1 MWDIGGGDKLKP
13 LLVHYYPGTHLVIF
27 VIDGNCQ
34 YPTTLDYNRSELKL
48 AMGHEDL
55 KNAALL
61 VVVNKIDLEVPA
73 LEEIR
78 KQIEFDSLDVKNK
91 RMIAI
96 SAKSVKDG

>member
-1 MWDIGGGDKLKP
+1 
-13 LLVHYYPGTHLVIF
+13 
-27 VIDGNCQ
+27 
-34 YPTTLDYNRSELKL
+34 
-48 AMGHEDL
+48 MGHEDL